1 MATIRERSG
10 KLIADFRYMGIRC
23 RETTNLEDNAY
34 NRRILKKR
42 LEQLEAEITL
52 GTFEYE
58 KYFPKSNR
66 VEEFKEKRSQQIA
79 VQTKVPLF
87 KEFTELWFKQ
97 KQVEWRTSYQQKV
110 SIVIKNYLIPAFGNQ
125 VLSKIK
131 KSDLLNFRASL
142 AKVTHGKDQTS
153 LKASRINQIMTP
165 LRMILNDAAE
175 RYEFESPYK
184 NINNLKESKIE
195 VTPFSLEEVHK
206 ILTTVREDFRPYYTI
221 RFFTGM
227 RTSEIDG
234 LQWKNIDLQR
244 REIHIREALVNGEL
258 GGTKTYG
265 SDRTIQMSDRVYQAF
280 LQQKSLNNGKSE
292 FVFCNRDGGPL
303 DYRLVNKRV
312 WHPILRLLGLKPR
325 RAYQTRHTAATLWLS
340 AGENPEWIARQLG
353 HSTTEMLFRVYSRYI
368 PNVTRRDGSA
378 FEAMLERLNT
388 EEPAHEQ

>member
-87 KEFTELWFKQ
+87 REFTELWFKQ

-280 LQQKSLNNGKSE
+280 LQQKMLNNGKSE

-312 WHPILRLLGLKPR
+312 WHPILRFLGLKSR

-378 FEAMLERLNT
+378 FEAMLEKLNT
-388 EEPAHEQ
+388 EELAHE

>member
-42 LEQLEAEITL
+42 LEQLQAEITL
-52 GTFEYE
+52 GSFEYE
-58 KYFPKSNR
+58 KYFPKSKR

-97 KQVEWRTSYQQKV
+97 KQIEWRDSYQQKV

-175 RYEFESPYK
+175 RYDFESPYK

-206 ILTTVREDFRPYYTI
+206 ILTAVREDFRPYYTI

-244 REIHIREALVNGEL
+244 REIHIREALVNGVL

-265 SDRTIQMSDRVYQAF
+265 SDRTIQMNDRVYQAF
-280 LQQKSLNNGKSE
+280 LQQKSLNNGKSD

-312 WHPILRLLGLKPR
+312 WHPLLRYLGLKPR
-325 RAYQTRHTAATLWLS
+325 RAYQTRHTAATLWLA
-340 AGENPEWIARQLG
+340 AGENPEWVARQLG

-378 FEAMLERLNT
+378 FEAMLERLTT
-388 EEPAHEQ
+388 EELAHE

>member
-42 LEQLEAEITL
+42 LEQLQAEITL
-52 GTFEYE
+52 GSFEYE
-58 KYFPKSNR
+58 KYFPKSKR

-97 KQVEWRTSYQQKV
+97 KQIEWRDSYQQKV

-175 RYEFESPYK
+175 RYDFESPYK

-206 ILTTVREDFRPYYTI
+206 ILTAVREDFRPYYTI

-244 REIHIREALVNGEL
+244 REIHIREALVNGVL

-265 SDRTIQMSDRVYQAF
+265 SDRTIQMNDRVYQAF
-280 LQQKSLNNGKSE
+280 LQQKSLNNGKSD

-312 WHPILRLLGLKPR
+312 WHPILRFLGLTPR
-325 RAYQTRHTAATLWLS
+325 RAYQTRHTAATLWLA
-340 AGENPEWIARQLG
+340 AGENPEWVARQLG

-388 EEPAHEQ
+388 EELAHEQ

>member
-42 LEQLEAEITL
+42 LEQLQAEITL
-52 GTFEYE
+52 GTFEYK
-58 KYFPKSNR
+58 KYFPKSKR

-97 KQVEWRTSYQQKV
+97 KQIEWRDSYQQKV

-175 RYEFESPYK
+175 RYDFESPYK

-206 ILTTVREDFRPYYTI
+206 ILTAVREDFRPYYTI

-244 REIHIREALVNGEL
+244 REIHIREALVNGVL

-265 SDRTIQMSDRVYQAF
+265 SDRTIQMNDRVYQAF
-280 LQQKSLNNGKSE
+280 LQQKSLNNGKSD

-303 DYRLVNKRV
+303 DYHLVNKRV
-312 WHPILRLLGLKPR
+312 WHPILRFLGLTPR
-325 RAYQTRHTAATLWLS
+325 RAYQTRHTAATLWLA
-340 AGENPEWIARQLG
+340 AGENPEWVARQLG

-378 FEAMLERLNT
+378 FEAMLERLTT
-388 EEPAHEQ
+388 EELAHE

>member
-87 KEFTELWFKQ
+87 KEFTELWLKQ

-142 AKVTHGKDQTS
+142 AKVTHGKNQTS

-244 REIHIREALVNGEL
+244 REIHIREALVNGVL

-280 LQQKSLNNGKSE
+280 LQQKSLNNGKSD

-312 WHPILRLLGLKPR
+312 WHPILRFLGLTPR

>member
-206 ILTTVREDFRPYYTI
+206 ILSTVREDFRPYYTI

-280 LQQKSLNNGKSE
+280 LQQKSLNNGKSD

-312 WHPILRLLGLKPR
+312 WHPILRFLGLKSR

-378 FEAMLERLNT
+378 FEAMLEKLNT
-388 EEPAHEQ
+388 EELAHE

>member
-97 KQVEWRTSYQQKV
+97 KQIEWRDSYQQKV

-244 REIHIREALVNGEL
+244 REIHIREALVNGVL

-265 SDRTIQMSDRVYQAF
+265 SDRTIQMNDRVYQAF

-312 WHPILRLLGLKPR
+312 WHPILRFLGLKSR

-378 FEAMLERLNT
+378 FEAMLEKLNT
-388 EEPAHEQ
+388 EELAHE

>member
-42 LEQLEAEITL
+42 LEQLQAEITL

-97 KQVEWRTSYQQKV
+97 KQIEWRDSYQQKV

-175 RYEFESPYK
+175 RYDFESPYK

-206 ILTTVREDFRPYYTI
+206 ILTAVREDFRPYYTI

-244 REIHIREALVNGEL
+244 REIHIREALVNGVL

-265 SDRTIQMSDRVYQAF
+265 SDRTIQMNDRVYQAF
-280 LQQKSLNNGKSE
+280 LQQKSLNNGKSD

-312 WHPILRLLGLKPR
+312 WHPLLRYLGLKPR
-325 RAYQTRHTAATLWLS
+325 RAYQTRHTAATLWLA
-340 AGENPEWIARQLG
+340 AGENPEWVARQLG

-388 EEPAHEQ
+388 EELAHEQ

>member
-58 KYFPKSNR
+58 KYFPKSKR

-97 KQVEWRTSYQQKV
+97 KQIEWRYSYQQKV

-244 REIHIREALVNGEL
+244 REIHIREALVNGVL

-265 SDRTIQMSDRVYQAF
+265 SDRTIQMNDRVYQAF

-312 WHPILRLLGLKPR
+312 WHPILRFLGLKSR

-378 FEAMLERLNT
+378 FEAMLEKLNT
-388 EEPAHEQ
+388 EELAHE

>member
-66 VEEFKEKRSQQIA
+66 IEEFKEKRSQQIA

-97 KQVEWRTSYQQKV
+97 KQIEWRDSYQQKV

-175 RYEFESPYK
+175 RYDFESPYK

-206 ILTTVREDFRPYYTI
+206 ILTAVREDFRPYYTI

-244 REIHIREALVNGEL
+244 REIHIREALVNGVL

-280 LQQKSLNNGKSE
+280 LQQKSLNNGKSD

-312 WHPILRLLGLKPR
+312 WHPILRFLGLTPR
-325 RAYQTRHTAATLWLS
+325 RAYQTRHTAATLWLA
-340 AGENPEWIARQLG
+340 AGENPEWVARQLG

-378 FEAMLERLNT
+378 FEAMLERLT
-388 EEPAHEQ
+388 AEELAHE

>member
-42 LEQLEAEITL
+42 LEQLQAEITL

-58 KYFPKSNR
+58 KYFPKSKR

-97 KQVEWRTSYQQKV
+97 KQIEWRDSYQQKV

-175 RYEFESPYK
+175 RYDFESPYK

-206 ILTTVREDFRPYYTI
+206 ILTAVREDFRPYYTI

-244 REIHIREALVNGEL
+244 REIHIREALVNGVL

-265 SDRTIQMSDRVYQAF
+265 SDRTIQMNDRVYQAF
-280 LQQKSLNNGKSE
+280 LQQKSLNNGKSD

-312 WHPILRLLGLKPR
+312 WHPLLRYLGLKPR
-325 RAYQTRHTAATLWLS
+325 RAYQTRHTAATLWLA
-340 AGENPEWIARQLG
+340 AGENPEWVARQLG

-388 EEPAHEQ
+388 EELAHEQ

>member
-58 KYFPKSNR
+58 KYFPKSKR
-66 VEEFKEKRSQQIA
+66 VDDFKEKRSQQIA
-79 VQTKVPLF
+79 VQTRVPLF
-87 KEFTELWFKQ
+87 KEFTEVWFKQ

-175 RYEFESPYK
+175 RYDFESPYK

-206 ILTTVREDFRPYYTI
+206 ILSTVREDLRPYYTI

-280 LQQKSLNNGKSE
+280 LQQKSLNNGKSD

-312 WHPILRLLGLKPR
+312 WHPILRFLGLTPR

-378 FEAMLERLNT
+378 FEAMLEKLNT
-388 EEPAHEQ
+388 EELAHE

>member
-79 VQTKVPLF
+79 IQTKVPLF

-234 LQWKNIDLQR
+234 LQWKNVDLQR

-280 LQQKSLNNGKSE
+280 LQQKSLNSGKSE

-312 WHPILRLLGLKPR
+312 WHPLLRYLGLKPR

-388 EEPAHEQ
+388 EKLVHEQ

>member
-244 REIHIREALVNGEL
+244 REIHIREALVNGVL

-312 WHPILRLLGLKPR
+312 WHPILRFLGLKSR

-378 FEAMLERLNT
+378 FEAMLEKLNT
-388 EEPAHEQ
+388 EELAHE

>member
-97 KQVEWRTSYQQKV
+97 KQVEWRISYQQKV

-142 AKVTHGKDQTS
+142 AKVTHGKNQTS

-244 REIHIREALVNGEL
+244 REIHIREALVNGVL
-258 GGTKTYG
+258 GATKTYG
-265 SDRTIQMSDRVYQAF
+265 SDRTIQMNDRVYQAF

-312 WHPILRLLGLKPR
+312 WHPILRFLGLKSR

-378 FEAMLERLNT
+378 FEAMLEKLNT
-388 EEPAHEQ
+388 EELVHE

>member
-1 MATIRERSG
+1 MAAIRTRYG
-10 KLIADFRYMGIRC
+10 KLCVDFRYLNIRC
-23 RETTNLEDNAY
+23 RETTALEDNAQ
-34 NRRILKKR
+34 NRKK
-42 LEQLEAEITL
+42 LEKAIERMEAEILL
-52 GTFEYE
+52 GIFDYA
-58 KYFPKSNR
+58 KYFPKSSRLKEIKNAENR
-66 VEEFKEKRSQQIA
+66 VNEISSK
-79 VQTKVPLF
+79 TPLF
-87 KEFTELWFKQ
+87 SKFCEIWFTDKEI
-97 KQVEWRTSYQQKV
+97 EWRTSYKGKIQ
-110 SIVIKNYLIPAFGNQ
+110 IVIKKYLIPFFGTIPVIN
-125 VLSKIK
+125 IK
-131 KSDLLNFRASL
+131 KSDILGFRSSL
-142 AKVTHGKDQTS
+142 AKVTHGKNQECLS
-153 LKASRINQIMTP
+153 PSRINQIMIA
-165 LRMILNDAAE
+165 LRMILDSAAE
-175 RYEFESPYK
+175 RYDFDSPYK
-184 NINNLKESKIE
+184 NIKNLKQGKIE
-195 VTPFSLEEVHK
+195 VTPFSLKEVHA
-206 ILTTVREDFRPYYTI
+206 ILATVRDDFKPYYTV

-234 LQWKNIDLQR
+234 LQWKNVDLQR

-280 LQQKSLNNGKSE
+280 LQQKSLNNGKSS

-312 WHPILRLLGLKPR
+312 WHPLLRYLGLKPR

-388 EEPAHEQ
+388 EELAHE

>member
-58 KYFPKSNR
+58 KYFPKSKR
-66 VEEFKEKRSQQIA
+66 VDEFKEKRSQQIA
-79 VQTKVPLF
+79 VQTKIPLF
-87 KEFTELWFKQ
+87 KEFTEVWFKQ
-97 KQVEWRTSYQQKV
+97 KQIEWRASYQQKV

-184 NINNLKESKIE
+184 HINNLKESKIE

-206 ILTTVREDFRPYYTI
+206 ILNTVREDFRPYYTI

-234 LQWKNIDLQR
+234 LQWKNVDLQR

-265 SDRTIQMSDRVYQAF
+265 SDRTIQMNDRVYQAF

-378 FEAMLERLNT
+378 FEAMLEKLTT
-388 EEPAHEQ
+388 EELAHE

>member
-23 RETTNLEDNAY
+23 RETTNLEDNPY

-280 LQQKSLNNGKSE
+280 LQQKMLNNGKSE

-312 WHPILRLLGLKPR
+312 WHPLLRFLGLTPR
-325 RAYQTRHTAATLWLS
+325 RAYQTRHTAATLWLA
-340 AGENPEWIARQLG
+340 AGENPEWVARQLG

-378 FEAMLERLNT
+378 FEAMLERLTT
-388 EEPAHEQ
+388 EELAHE

>member
-1 MATIRERSG
+1 MAAIRERNG
-10 KLIADFRYMGIRC
+10 RLIADFRYMGIRC
-23 RETTNLEDNAY
+23 RETTSLEDNPY
-34 NRRILKKR
+34 NRRVLKKR

-58 KYFPKSNR
+58 KYFPKSKKIDD
-66 VEEFKEKRSQQIA
+66 FKEKRSQQIA
-79 VQTKVPLF
+79 VQTRVPLF
-87 KEFTELWFKQ
+87 KDFTALWLKQ
-97 KQVEWRTSYQQKV
+97 KQIEWRGSYQQKV
-110 SIVIKNYLIPAFGNQ
+110 AIVIKNYLLPAFGNQ
-125 VLSKIK
+125 VLTKIK

-142 AKVTHGKDQTS
+142 AKVTHGKNQTS

-175 RYEFESPYK
+175 RYSFESPYK

-195 VTPFSLEEVHK
+195 VTPFSLEEVQQ
-206 ILTTVREDFRPYYTI
+206 ILTTVRDDFKPYYTI

-234 LQWKNIDLQR
+234 LQWKNVDFQR
-244 REIHIREALVNGEL
+244 REIHIREALVNGVL

-265 SDRTIQMSDRVYQAF
+265 SDRTIQMSERIYQAF
-280 LQQKSLNNGKSE
+280 KQQRSLNNGKSD
-292 FVFCNRDGGPL
+292 FVFCNRNGGPL

-312 WHPILRLLGLKPR
+312 WHPLLRFLEFKSR

-378 FEAMLERLNT
+378 FEAMLEKFN
-388 EEPAHEQ
+388 EKEFSHE

>member
-280 LQQKSLNNGKSE
+280 LQQKMLNNGKSE

-312 WHPILRLLGLKPR
+312 WHPLLRYLGLKPR

-378 FEAMLERLNT
+378 FEAMLEKLNT
-388 EEPAHEQ
+388 EELAHE

>member
-165 LRMILNDAAE
+165 LRIILNDAAE

-206 ILTTVREDFRPYYTI
+206 ILTAVREDFRPYYTI

-244 REIHIREALVNGEL
+244 REIHIREALVNGVL

-265 SDRTIQMSDRVYQAF
+265 SDRTIQMNDRVYQAF

-312 WHPILRLLGLKPR
+312 WHPILRFLGLKSR

-378 FEAMLERLNT
+378 FEAMLEKLNT
-388 EEPAHEQ
+388 EELAHE

>member
-42 LEQLEAEITL
+42 LEQLQAEITL

-58 KYFPKSNR
+58 KYFPKSKR

-97 KQVEWRTSYQQKV
+97 KQIEWRDSYQQKV

-244 REIHIREALVNGEL
+244 REIHIREALVNGVL

-312 WHPILRLLGLKPR
+312 WHPILRFLGLKPR

-378 FEAMLERLNT
+378 FEAMLEKLNT
-388 EEPAHEQ
+388 EELAHE

>member
-23 RETTNLEDNAY
+23 RETTNLEDNVY
-34 NRRILKKR
+34 NRRLLTKR

-52 GTFEYE
+52 GTFEYG
-58 KYFPKSNR
+58 KYFPKSKR
-66 VEEFKEKRSQQIA
+66 IEDFKEKRSQQIA
-79 VQTKVPLF
+79 VQTNVPLF
-87 KEFTELWFKQ
+87 KDFADIWFKQ
-97 KQVEWRTSYQQKV
+97 KQIEWRSSYQEKV
-110 SIVIKNYLIPAFGNQ
+110 QIVMKKYLMPAFGNQ
-125 VLSKIK
+125 VMTKIK
-131 KSDLLNFRASL
+131 KSDLLNFRVSL
-142 AKVTHGKDQTS
+142 AKVTHGNDQTS

-195 VTPFSLEEVHK
+195 VTPFSLTEVQA
-206 ILTTVREDFRPYYTI
+206 ILIHVREDYKPYYTI
-221 RFFTGM
+221 RFLTGM

-244 REIHIREALVNGEL
+244 KEIHIREALVNGKL

-280 LQQKSLNNGKSE
+280 RQQKSLNNGKSI
-292 FVFCNRDGGPL
+292 FVFCNREGGPL

-312 WHPILRLLGLKPR
+312 WHPLLRYLGLKPR

-340 AGENPEWIARQLG
+340 AGENPEWIAKQLG

-378 FEAMLERLNT
+378 FEAMLDKLNQKET
-388 EEPAHEQ
+388 AHEE

>member
-206 ILTTVREDFRPYYTI
+206 ILTTVREDFRPYYTV

-234 LQWKNIDLQR
+234 LQWKNVDLQR
-244 REIHIREALVNGEL
+244 QEIHIREALVNGEL

-312 WHPILRLLGLKPR
+312 WHPLLRYLGLKPR

-378 FEAMLERLNT
+378 FEAMLEKLNT
-388 EEPAHEQ
+388 EELAHE